1 MSRDRIIQ
9 LVALTLV
16 VGSLVFSSFL
26 IENISVERRELQLAA
41 DTDVGENI
49 PPEYALLAQLGSF
62 RGIAV
67 NALWYQLEMQKRDG
81 KYFEANTLSQLITKL
96 QPRFP
101 QVWAFTA
108 WNMAYNISVKAQTP
122 KERWDWVN
130 KGISLLRE
138 EGIPQNPN
146 AIRLYRE
153 LGWILF
159 HKVGGQTDDMHHYYK
174 AEIAREWHT
183 KLGGD
188 IDRMRAR
195 DYIAQF
201 QRLADFT
208 DNYFVS
214 GSTGL
219 LVGTPS
225 SETFTRFRNDF
236 PQASRLIAELQ
247 ELGYAPDTRTLLALG
262 GVFMLRDG
270 YDWSVIEALDNDQ
283 LSDDARALI
292 PYLKQREQ
300 DRRQRITAV
309 QRRAQQQGL
318 TGQQFMQLIRTP
330 RDQITSPTLAELR
343 DNWSSAIADPLR
355 TELLPF
361 LRARTLVEQDRMDPR
376 FMHRLMQDF
385 GPVDWRS
392 PFGHSLYWYAKGVD
406 KAYDKRD
413 RTKIDQINTDRGIIH
428 SLQGLFR
435 FGTLSFDPL
444 AGPQG
449 RGSVTSQPNIAFIA
463 AYETAMQ
470 NARDRAAD
478 VDWGVA
484 NDTSYEAGHENFLHD
499 AIRAAYFYG
508 NQFDPDLPTARELYD
523 RVRKLYW
530 NRGEGFQVTYQDRY
544 ELPLDEFVLALL
556 IEDQMMKQVPT
567 TVITSLIHRGFFEGW
582 GRNRRDV
589 FTRFYSM
596 AEAVH
601 KKAQE
606 ERSGGDNPNAQV
618 SRRQLP
624 PLERMTTDYYF
635 QFMTNPVLP
644 LLTRQR
650 VFRNSPVSIQ
660 LTTYDAMAT
669 PLRAQAEAQGM
680 SFDNL
685 FPPPQGLAQFRAE
698 LRARQQAAEEAG
710 PASAVERQ

>member
-9 LVALTLV
+9 LVALALV
-16 VGSLVFSSFL
+16 AGCLVFSSAL
-26 IENISVERRELQLAA
+26 IENISVERRTLQLAA

-159 HKVGGQTDDMHHYYK
+159 HKVGGSTDDMHHFYK
-174 AEIAREWHT
+174 AEIAREWHI

-208 DNYFVS
+208 DSYFIS
-214 GSTGL
+214 GTTGL

-225 SETFTRFRNDF
+225 SETLSRFRNDF
-236 PQASRLIAELQ
+236 PQASGVLAELN
-247 ELGYAPDTRTLLALG
+247 ELGFGPEPRTLLALG
-262 GVFMLRDG
+262 TALMLRDA
-270 YDWSVIEALDNDQ
+270 YAWPVIEALDEDQ

-300 DRRQRITAV
+300 DRRQRIIAV

-318 TGQQFMQLIRTP
+318 TGQQFQQLIQTP
-330 RDQITSPTLAELR
+330 PDQITSPTLVGIRESWTA
-343 DNWSSAIADPLR
+343 AFADPLR
-355 TELLPF
+355 TEVLPF

-376 FMHRLMQDF
+376 FMHQLMQEF
-385 GPVDWRS
+385 GPIDWRS
-392 PFGHSLYWYAKGVD
+392 PFGQSLYWYAKGVD
-406 KAYDKRD
+406 KAFDKRD
-413 RTKIDQINTDRGIIH
+413 RTRIDQINTDRGIIH

-444 AGPQG
+444 SGPQR
-449 RGSVTSQPNIAFIA
+449 RGSVTSQPNIAFIP

-484 NDTSYEAGHENFLHD
+484 DDTTYEAGHENFLHD

-508 NQFDPDLPTARELYD
+508 NQFDPDLPTAAQLYN
-523 RVRKLYW
+523 RVRELYW
-530 NRGEGFQVTYQDRY
+530 NRGEGFQVTYQERY
-544 ELPLDEFVLALL
+544 ELPLDDFVLALL
-556 IEDQMMKQVPT
+556 VEDQTMAQVPT

-596 AEAVH
+596 AEAFH

-606 ERSGGDNPNAQV
+606 DREGGDNPNAEV

-624 PLERMTTDYYF
+624 PLRRMTTDYYF

-644 LLTRQR
+644 LLTRHR
-650 VFRNSPVSIQ
+650 VYLNSPADIR
-660 LTTYDAMAT
+660 LITYDAMAT
-669 PLRAQAEAQGM
+669 PLRAQSEAQGM

-685 FPPPQGLAQFRAE
+685 FPPPAGLAEFRE
-698 LRARQQAAEEAG
+698 QVRAQQQEAAENA
-710 PASAVERQ
+710 PQSAIERQ